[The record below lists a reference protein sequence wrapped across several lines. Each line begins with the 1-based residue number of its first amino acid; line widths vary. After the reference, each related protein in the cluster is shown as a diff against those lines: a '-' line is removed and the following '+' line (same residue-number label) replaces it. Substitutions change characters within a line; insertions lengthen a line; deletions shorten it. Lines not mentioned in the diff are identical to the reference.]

1 HLDVPPDAVA
11 LVLADPRSYEALVL
25 GSKRVRWFDAR
36 WPEEGT
42 SFRHSIGV
50 GPLHIR
56 DHSTVVADE
65 LPDRLQMVVGMG
77 PLGRAEVEFRLTPEA
92 SGTRVSM
99 REDPVDG
106 PVAAVWSPPVDAVM
120 RLRNDRALR
129 RLEGLAAEVERVR
142 HLDGPPGA
150 PRGDGRCHRRP
161 RRRADGGAEMTGE
174 ETVDADEARELLE
187 VPAEQLDALTDQG
200 VLTPIDDGSGR
211 VRYLRSAVP
220 AARLRGGCGRPAP
233 APAGA
238 RPAGAPPGP
247 TLPRRR
253 DEWPLDP
260 ARPRR
265 EHGRQGSAVRSSPHP
280 GGTRSTRAPE
290 GGP

>member
-1 HLDVPPDAVA
+1 MGVVDRHLDVPPDAVA

-150 PRGDGRCHRRP
+150 PRGDGRGHRRP

-211 VRYLRSAVP
+211 VRYSRAEVL
-220 AARLRGGCGRPAP
+220 AARLIGG
-233 APAGA
+233 
-238 RPAGAPPGP
+238 
-247 TLPRRR
+247 
-253 DEWPLDP
+253 
-260 ARPRR
+260 
-265 EHGRQGSAVRSSPHP
+265 
-280 GGTRSTRAPE
+280 
-290 GGP
+290 